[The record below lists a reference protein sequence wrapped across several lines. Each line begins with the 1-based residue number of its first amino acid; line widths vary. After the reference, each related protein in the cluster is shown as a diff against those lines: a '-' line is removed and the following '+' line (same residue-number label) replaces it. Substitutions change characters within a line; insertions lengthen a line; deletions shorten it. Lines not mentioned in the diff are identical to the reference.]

1 MFGIMFFILLYYWRA
16 LNVKNIT
23 SNFKILFDLYTPLI
37 VGRGNSKII
46 EHLTCNGVGYGGGG
60 RLGGGNEASALDG
73 AETGL
78 SANWPLLRGSP
89 VMGKSDFRGAAAAG
103 LEVDAGLAAKTTDPP
118 SEA

>member
-1 MFGIMFFILLYYWRA
+1 MLLLVFFFYYWRE
-16 LNVKNIT
+16 LNIKNIT
-23 SNFKILFDLYTPLI
+23 SNFIIKFINDTSLW
-37 VGRGNSKII
+37 GNKSKSII

-78 SANWPLLRGSP
+78 SAIWPLLRGSP

-103 LEVDAGLAAKTTDPP
+103 LDVDAGLAANTTDPP

>member
-1 MFGIMFFILLYYWRA
+1 MILHCWEGGDD
-16 LNVKNIT
+16 K
-23 SNFKILFDLYTPLI
+23 
-37 VGRGNSKII
+37 SKSII

-78 SANWPLLRGSP
+78 SANAWPLLRGSP

-103 LEVDAGLAAKTTDPP
+103 LDVDAALAANTTDPP
-118 SEA
+118 SEAWICM

>member
-1 MFGIMFFILLYYWRA
+1 M
-16 LNVKNIT
+16 
-23 SNFKILFDLYTPLI
+23 
-37 VGRGNSKII
+37 GRKSKII